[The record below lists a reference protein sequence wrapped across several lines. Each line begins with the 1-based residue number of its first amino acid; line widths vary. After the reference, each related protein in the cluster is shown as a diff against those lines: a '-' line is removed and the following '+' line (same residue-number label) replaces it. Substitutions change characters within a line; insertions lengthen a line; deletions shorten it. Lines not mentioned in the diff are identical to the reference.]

1 MSATLLGSYKHFM
14 RRARRDARRKLRAG
28 TVDGTRLPRKRK
40 KQLNTENRA
49 IYADL
54 LWEVATRL
62 IRERTA
68 RNSSD
73 SQATP

>member
-28 TVDGTRLPRKRK
+28 TVDGSRLPRKRK

-49 IYADL
+49 VYADL
-54 LWEVATRL
+54 LWKVATHL
-62 IRERTA
+62 VRERA
-68 RNSSD
+68 ANNASD